1 MYLICL
7 ITYCKTHCV
16 LMHYRKLLYYFIST
30 CCNHDKCMTLQ
41 DGSIFTELDYFV
53 PFSIRSQQHQTAH
66 TNSSNPRQILIF
78 SNSNSLQL
86 IKQAFCFSFFIQP
99 SVSNLFS
106 KFSCHPFWAL
116 LHISFNYLTY
126 LHATWALTF

>member
-16 LMHYRKLLYYFIST
+16 LMHYRNLLYYFIST

-41 DGSIFTELDYFV
+41 DGSIFTELDYFI
-53 PFSIRSQQHQTAH
+53 PFSLRSQQHQTAH
-66 TNSSNPRQILIF
+66 TDSTNPRQILIF

-99 SVSNLFS
+99 SVSNLFPNLVVT
-106 KFSCHPFWAL
+106 PFGL
-116 LHISFNYLTY
+116 CFISVLITLPY